1 MIIIC
6 FYKEMLPRYVFH
18 LVVWGIKIF
27 SENIKNILIL
37 KILKYSLKF
46 FIHRFV
52 MHVDLSYLKMKKRK
66 KKLQR
71 TETKKKCCAK
81 HSGVLLVNLCI
92 NY

>member
-66 KKLQR
+66 KNFKGQKL
-71 TETKKKCCAK
+71 KKNVAPNTVV
-81 HSGVLLVNLCI
+81 S
-92 NY
+92 Y